1 MMKNITLKLKHLV
14 LFTTLAMFSVA
25 ASAVNVTYSLTTHV
39 DGRTITGTAN
49 VAAGGDLLNAMPQAL
64 WRAYCT
70 YTFTNN
76 AGEQITTA
84 PANGG
89 TVYVDYVFDPP
100 FILSEEGKDPV
111 WNYLR
116 TYNARGSNNYIV
128 YYDQSAENEVAY
140 NPRRTIMAYKST
152 TIVPTPPYGK
162 NQPMAQETHDQWAF
176 YGDAYDFQIQLND
189 ASINNNWLIWNNTKP
204 NTGWTALVNGTATAM
219 TLGAKPAVGWQL
231 YVNTASNSKLSSGTV
246 AMGPYGATNYLA
258 SLENI
263 DSNVETDGLDTSRQK
278 FNEKNELV
286 NVVQGNVSNKDG
298 LWWYAFFA
306 TPADMSPTTT
316 DIWHVTY
323 KIQKADGSWYDDI
336 VVQKNSNN
344 LTPSFPPAGFNPN
357 PDYEYDYFYKDA
369 EFTEKYPDGYVMP
382 DGENTIIYIK
392 EKEVEVV
399 EYVSTPWMTLVL
411 PYSIDDLTAFFGEDA
426 VQVQEYTSVAGELTE
441 AASES
446 YFTCHL
452 NFTATDKI
460 EAYMPYLFRA
470 VHARQSDLDRMYD
483 ILGIEAINEPI
494 EVKLYDNTHAPEI
507 GVSMKGNLAANGYEM
522 PGDGLNFYF
531 GSSQDATG
539 AYAYNFYRRA
549 ATIPQFRCYFFVTDE
564 RTGGAN
570 PIKVRFG
577 SDSLNG
583 ISTVAADTNV
593 NAPIYS
599 LDGRKVDASSLSNL
613 QKGIYIVNGRKVVK

>member
-111 WNYLR
+111 YNYLR
-116 TYNARGSNNYIV
+116 TYNYSGSNNYLVI
-128 YYDQSAENEVAY
+128 YDQAAENEWGNY
-140 NPRRTIMAYKST
+140 KQTILSWRSVSGA
-152 TIVPTPPYGK
+152 TPKAGK
-162 NQPMAQETHDQWAF
+162 NYPIAKAGHDQWAF
-176 YGDAYDFQIQLND
+176 YGDAYDFQIRLND
-189 ASINNNWLIWNNTKP
+189 ASIDNNYLIWRSTTRNETP
-204 NTGWTALVNGTATAM
+204 MG
-219 TLGAKPAVGWQL
+219 LGAKPEVGWQL
-231 YVNTASNSKLSSGTV
+231 YVNTAENDKMSGTM
-246 AMGPYGATNYLA
+246 AMGPYGVTNYLA
-258 SLENI
+258 SLENVNSCVWTDKLTTSEQYF
-263 DSNVETDGLDTSRQK
+263 DSHNQLVYKPGGTSQTTM
-278 FNEKNELV
+278 NKN
-286 NVVQGNVSNKDG
+286 N

-306 TPADMSPTTT
+306 TPATSPANST

-323 KIQKADGSWYDDI
+323 KIQKADGSWYNDI
-336 VVQKNSNN
+336 VVQKNSNS

>member
-14 LFTTLAMFSVA
+14 LFTTLAMFSVT

-70 YTFTNN
+70 YTFTNK

-111 WNYLR
+111 YNYLR
-116 TYNARGSNNYIV
+116 TYNYSGSNNYLVI
-128 YYDQSAENEVAY
+128 YDQAAENEWGNY
-140 NPRRTIMAYKST
+140 KQTILSWRSVSGA
-152 TIVPTPPYGK
+152 TPKAGK
-162 NQPMAQETHDQWAF
+162 NYPIAKAGHDQWAF
-176 YGDAYDFQIQLND
+176 YGDAYDFQIRLND
-189 ASINNNWLIWNNTKP
+189 ASIDNNYLIWRSTTRNETP
-204 NTGWTALVNGTATAM
+204 MG
-219 TLGAKPAVGWQL
+219 LGAKPEVGWQL
-231 YVNTASNSKLSSGTV
+231 YVNTAENDKMSGTM
-246 AMGPYGATNYLA
+246 AMGPYGVTNYLA
-258 SLENI
+258 SLENVNSCVWTDKLTTSEQYF
-263 DSNVETDGLDTSRQK
+263 DSHNQLVYKPGGTSQTTM
-278 FNEKNELV
+278 NKN
-286 NVVQGNVSNKDG
+286 N

-306 TPADMSPTTT
+306 TPATSPANST

-323 KIQKADGSWYDDI
+323 KIQKADGSWYNDI

>member
-14 LFTTLAMFSVA
+14 LVSMLAMFATS
-25 ASAVNVTYSLTTHV
+25 ASAVTYSLTTHV
-39 DGRTITGTAN
+39 DGRTETATVN
-49 VAAGGDLLNAMPQAL
+49 LAAGAELLTNMPQKL
-64 WRAYCT
+64 WRAYCE
-70 YTFTNN
+70 YTFYSDAEMTQ
-76 AGEQITTA
+76 EITEV
-84 PANGG
+84 PADAE

-100 FILSEEGKDPV
+100 FFLSEEGKEPV
-111 WNYLR
+111 WHYLRSYNETGQYNYLV
-116 TYNARGSNNYIV
+116 I
-128 YYDQSAENEVAY
+128 YDQSAENEWGTY
-140 NPRRTIMAYKST
+140 KETIMSWKS
-152 TIVPTPPYGK
+152 VNGATPKAGRNYPIAKAG
-162 NQPMAQETHDQWAF
+162 HDQWAF
-176 YGDAYDFQIQLND
+176 YGDAYDFQIRLND
-189 ASINNNWLIWNNTKP
+189 ASIANNYLIWRSTTRNETP
-204 NTGWTALVNGTATAM
+204 MG
-219 TLGAKPAVGWQL
+219 LGAKPAVGWQL
-231 YVNTASNSKLSSGTV
+231 YVNNAEKNNKVFGTM
-246 AMGPYGATNYLA
+246 AMGPYNSTNYLA
-258 SLENI
+258 SLENVN
-263 DSNVETDGLDTSRQK
+263 SCLWTDGLDTSKQK

-286 NVVQGNVSNKDG
+286 NVAHGTTSNKPA

-306 TPADMSPTTT
+306 TPTTLPANVT

-323 KIQKADGSWYDDI
+323 KIQKVDGSWYDDI

-382 DGENTIIYIK
+382 DG
-392 EKEVEVV
+392 
-399 EYVSTPWMTLVL
+399 
-411 PYSIDDLTAFFGEDA
+411 
-426 VQVQEYTSVAGELTE
+426 SVAGELTE

>member
-14 LFTTLAMFSVA
+14 LFTTLAMFSVT

-111 WNYLR
+111 YNYLR
-116 TYNARGSNNYIV
+116 TYNYSGSNNYLVI
-128 YYDQSAENEVAY
+128 YDQAAENEWGNY
-140 NPRRTIMAYKST
+140 KQTILSWRSVSGA
-152 TIVPTPPYGK
+152 TPKAGK
-162 NQPMAQETHDQWAF
+162 NYPIAKAGHDQWAF
-176 YGDAYDFQIQLND
+176 YGDAYDFQIRLND
-189 ASINNNWLIWNNTKP
+189 ASIDNNYLIWRSTTRNETP
-204 NTGWTALVNGTATAM
+204 MG
-219 TLGAKPAVGWQL
+219 LGAKPEVGWQL
-231 YVNTASNSKLSSGTV
+231 YVNTAENDKMSGTM
-246 AMGPYGATNYLA
+246 AMGPYGVTNYLA
-258 SLENI
+258 SLENVNSCVWTDKLTTSEQYF
-263 DSNVETDGLDTSRQK
+263 DSHNQLVYKPGGTSQTTM
-278 FNEKNELV
+278 NKN
-286 NVVQGNVSNKDG
+286 N

-306 TPADMSPTTT
+306 TPATSPANST

-323 KIQKADGSWYDDI
+323 KIQKVDGSWYDDI

-357 PDYEYDYFYKDA
+357 SDYEYDYFYKDA

-426 VQVQEYTSVAGELTE
+426 VQVQKYTSVAGELTE

>member
-100 FILSEEGKDPV
+100 FIMSEEGKDPV
-111 WNYLR
+111 YNYLR
-116 TYNARGSNNYIV
+116 TYNYSGSNNYLVI
-128 YYDQSAENEVAY
+128 YDQAAENEWGNY
-140 NPRRTIMAYKST
+140 KQTILSWRSVSGA
-152 TIVPTPPYGK
+152 TPKAGK
-162 NQPMAQETHDQWAF
+162 NYPIAKAGHDQWAF
-176 YGDAYDFQIQLND
+176 YGDAYDFQIRLND
-189 ASINNNWLIWNNTKP
+189 ASIDNNYLIWRSTTRNETP
-204 NTGWTALVNGTATAM
+204 MG
-219 TLGAKPAVGWQL
+219 LGAKPEVGWQL
-231 YVNTASNSKLSSGTV
+231 YVNTAENDKMSGTM
-246 AMGPYGATNYLA
+246 AMGPYGVTNYLA
-258 SLENI
+258 SLENVNSCVWTDKLTTSEQYF
-263 DSNVETDGLDTSRQK
+263 DSHNQLVYKPGGTSQTTM
-278 FNEKNELV
+278 NKN
-286 NVVQGNVSNKDG
+286 N

-306 TPADMSPTTT
+306 TPATSPANST

-323 KIQKADGSWYDDI
+323 KIQKVDGSWYDDI

>member
-14 LFTTLAMFSVA
+14 LFTTLAMFSVT

-111 WNYLR
+111 YNYLR
-116 TYNARGSNNYIV
+116 TYNYSGSNNYLVI
-128 YYDQSAENEVAY
+128 YDQAAENEWGTY
-140 NPRRTIMAYKST
+140 KETILSWKS
-152 TIVPTPPYGK
+152 VSGATPKAGK
-162 NQPMAQETHDQWAF
+162 NYPIAKAGHDQWAF
-176 YGDAYDFQIQLND
+176 YGDAYDFQIRLND
-189 ASINNNWLIWNNTKP
+189 ASIDNNYLIWRSTTRNETP
-204 NTGWTALVNGTATAM
+204 MG
-219 TLGAKPAVGWQL
+219 LGAKPEVGWQL
-231 YVNTASNSKLSSGTV
+231 YVNTAENDKMSGTM
-246 AMGPYGATNYLA
+246 AMGPYGVTNYLA
-258 SLENI
+258 SLENVNSCVWTDKLTTSEQYF
-263 DSNVETDGLDTSRQK
+263 DSHNQLVYKPGGTSQTTM
-278 FNEKNELV
+278 NKN
-286 NVVQGNVSNKDG
+286 N

-306 TPADMSPTTT
+306 TPATSPANST

-323 KIQKADGSWYDDI
+323 KIQKVDGSWYDDI

-426 VQVQEYTSVAGELTE
+426 VQVQKYTSVAGELTE

>member
-14 LFTTLAMFSVA
+14 LFTTLAMFSVT

-70 YTFTNN
+70 YTFTNK

-111 WNYLR
+111 YNYLR
-116 TYNARGSNNYIV
+116 TYNYSGSNNYLVI
-128 YYDQSAENEVAY
+128 YDQAAENEWGNY
-140 NPRRTIMAYKST
+140 KQTILSWRSVSGA
-152 TIVPTPPYGK
+152 TPKAGK
-162 NQPMAQETHDQWAF
+162 NYPIAKAGHDQWAF
-176 YGDAYDFQIQLND
+176 YGDAYDFQIRLND
-189 ASINNNWLIWNNTKP
+189 ASIANNYLIWRSTTRNETP
-204 NTGWTALVNGTATAM
+204 MG
-219 TLGAKPAVGWQL
+219 LGAKPEVGWQL
-231 YVNTASNSKLSSGTV
+231 YVNTAENDKMSGTM
-246 AMGPYGATNYLA
+246 AMGPYGVTNYLA
-258 SLENI
+258 SLENVNSCVWTDKLTTSEQYF
-263 DSNVETDGLDTSRQK
+263 DSHNQLVYKPGGTSQTTM
-278 FNEKNELV
+278 NKN
-286 NVVQGNVSNKDG
+286 N

-306 TPADMSPTTT
+306 TPATSPANST

-323 KIQKADGSWYDDI
+323 KIQKADGSWYNDI
-336 VVQKNSNN
+336 VVQKNSSS

-357 PDYEYDYFYKDA
+357 LDYEYDYFYLDA
-369 EFTEKYPDGYVMP
+369 NFKNKCAEGYTMP
-382 DGENTIIYIK
+382 AEGNTILYIK
-392 EKEVEVV
+392 EIEEAK
-399 EYVSTPWMTLVL
+399 YISTPWMTLVL

>member
-111 WNYLR
+111 YNYLR
-116 TYNARGSNNYIV
+116 TYNYSGSNNYLVI
-128 YYDQSAENEVAY
+128 YDQAAENEWGNY
-140 NPRRTIMAYKST
+140 KQTILSWRSVSGA
-152 TIVPTPPYGK
+152 TPKAGK
-162 NQPMAQETHDQWAF
+162 NYPIAKAGHDQWAF
-176 YGDAYDFQIQLND
+176 YGDAYDFQIRLND
-189 ASINNNWLIWNNTKP
+189 ASIDNNYLIWRSTTRNETP
-204 NTGWTALVNGTATAM
+204 MG
-219 TLGAKPAVGWQL
+219 LGAKPEVGWQL
-231 YVNTASNSKLSSGTV
+231 YVNTAENDKMSGTM
-246 AMGPYGATNYLA
+246 AMGPYGVTNYLA
-258 SLENI
+258 SLENVNSCVWTDKLTTSEQYF
-263 DSNVETDGLDTSRQK
+263 DSHNQLVYKPGGTSQTTM
-278 FNEKNELV
+278 NKN
-286 NVVQGNVSNKDG
+286 N

-306 TPADMSPTTT
+306 TPATSPANST

-323 KIQKADGSWYDDI
+323 KIQKADGSWYNDI

-357 PDYEYDYFYKDA
+357 SDYEYDYFYKDA

>member
-1 MMKNITLKLKHLV
+1 MMKDITLNLKHIMLS
-14 LFTTLAMFSVA
+14 FALAMLAVS

-84 PANGG
+84 PSSDC
-89 TVYVDYVFDPP
+89 TVVVDYVFDPA
-100 FILSEEGKDPV
+100 FIMSVEGEEPT

-116 TYNARGSNNYIV
+116 SYNAGGSNNYYV
-128 YYDQSAENEVAY
+128 YYNSSAENEIGKQIIKANNPLPTISPSGNPSSVQVAKKGH
-140 NPRRTIMAYKST
+140 R
-152 TIVPTPPYGK
+152 
-162 NQPMAQETHDQWAF
+162 EWAF
-176 YGDAYDFQIQLND
+176 YGDAYDFKIKIND
-189 ASINNNWLIWNNTKP
+189 DTLPRQWLVWSSTNS
-204 NTGWTALVNGTATAM
+204 NGAPL
-219 TLGAKPAVGWQL
+219 TLGTEPELGWQL
-231 YVNTASNSKLSSGTV
+231 YTNTASNTKISSGTV
-246 AMGPYGATNYLA
+246 AMGVPNTAKYLA
-258 SLENI
+258 SLQNVTYYIQTENF
-263 DSNVETDGLDTSRQK
+263 DSNFSFDKHNQLITSNIKSR
-278 FNEKNELV
+278 
-286 NVVQGNVSNKDG
+286 

-306 TPADMSPTTT
+306 TPTNESSTIT
-316 DIWHVTY
+316 DLWHVTY
-323 KIQKADGSWYDDI
+323 KIQLADGSWYKDI
-336 VVQKNSNN
+336 VVQKKSSN
-344 LTPSFPPAGFNPN
+344 LTPSFPPAGFKTN
-357 PDYEYDYFYKDA
+357 PDYEYDYFYLDA
-369 EFTEKYPDGYVMP
+369 NFKEKCADNYTMP
-382 DGENTIIYIK
+382 AKGNTILYIK
-392 EKEVEVV
+392 EIEEAK
-399 EYVSTPWMTLVL
+399 YISTPWMTLVL

>member
-100 FILSEEGKDPV
+100 FIMSEEGKDPV
-111 WNYLR
+111 YNYLR
-116 TYNARGSNNYIV
+116 TYNYSGSNNYLVI
-128 YYDQSAENEVAY
+128 YDQAAENEWGNY
-140 NPRRTIMAYKST
+140 KQTILSWRSVSGA
-152 TIVPTPPYGK
+152 TPKAGK
-162 NQPMAQETHDQWAF
+162 NYPIAKAGHDQWAF
-176 YGDAYDFQIQLND
+176 YGDAYDFQIRLND
-189 ASINNNWLIWNNTKP
+189 ASIDNNYLIWRSTTRNETP
-204 NTGWTALVNGTATAM
+204 MG
-219 TLGAKPAVGWQL
+219 LGAKPEVGWQL
-231 YVNTASNSKLSSGTV
+231 YVNTAENDKMSGTM
-246 AMGPYGATNYLA
+246 AMGPYGVTNYLA
-258 SLENI
+258 SLENVNSCVWTDKLTTSEQYF
-263 DSNVETDGLDTSRQK
+263 DSHNQLVYKPGGTSQTTM
-278 FNEKNELV
+278 NKN
-286 NVVQGNVSNKDG
+286 N

-306 TPADMSPTTT
+306 TPATSPANST

-323 KIQKADGSWYDDI
+323 KIQMFDGKWYDDI

>member
-14 LFTTLAMFSVA
+14 LFTTLAMFSVT

-111 WNYLR
+111 YNYLR
-116 TYNARGSNNYIV
+116 TYNYSGSNNYLVI
-128 YYDQSAENEVAY
+128 YDQSAENEWGTY
-140 NPRRTIMAYKST
+140 KETIMSWKS
-152 TIVPTPPYGK
+152 VNGATPKAGRNYPIAKAG
-162 NQPMAQETHDQWAF
+162 HDQWAF
-176 YGDAYDFQIQLND
+176 YGDAYDFQIRLND
-189 ASINNNWLIWNNTKP
+189 ASIDNNYLIWRSTTRNETP
-204 NTGWTALVNGTATAM
+204 MG
-219 TLGAKPAVGWQL
+219 LGAKPEVGWQL
-231 YVNTASNSKLSSGTV
+231 YVNTAENDKMSGTM
-246 AMGPYGATNYLA
+246 AMGPYGVTNYLA
-258 SLENI
+258 SLENVNSCVWTDKLTTSEQYF
-263 DSNVETDGLDTSRQK
+263 DSHNQLVYKPGGTSQTTM
-278 FNEKNELV
+278 NKN
-286 NVVQGNVSNKDG
+286 N

-306 TPADMSPTTT
+306 TPATSPANST

-323 KIQKADGSWYDDI
+323 KIQKADGSWYNDI
-336 VVQKNSNN
+336 VVQKNSSS

-357 PDYEYDYFYKDA
+357 PDYEYDYFYLDA
-369 EFTEKYPDGYVMP
+369 NFKEKCADNYTMP
-382 DGENTIIYIK
+382 AEGNTILYIK
-392 EKEVEVV
+392 EIEEAK
-399 EYVSTPWMTLVL
+399 YISTPWMTLVL

>member
-111 WNYLR
+111 YNYLR
-116 TYNARGSNNYIV
+116 TYNYSGSNNYLVI
-128 YYDQSAENEVAY
+128 YDQAAENEWGNY
-140 NPRRTIMAYKST
+140 KQTILSWRSVSGA
-152 TIVPTPPYGK
+152 TPKAGK
-162 NQPMAQETHDQWAF
+162 NYPIAKAGHDQWAF
-176 YGDAYDFQIQLND
+176 YGDAYDFQIRLND
-189 ASINNNWLIWNNTKP
+189 ASIDNNYLIWRSTTRNETP
-204 NTGWTALVNGTATAM
+204 MG
-219 TLGAKPAVGWQL
+219 LGAKPEVGWQL
-231 YVNTASNSKLSSGTV
+231 YVNTAENDKMSGTM
-246 AMGPYGATNYLA
+246 AMGPYGVTNYLA
-258 SLENI
+258 SLENVNSCVWTDKLTTSEQFF
-263 DSNVETDGLDTSRQK
+263 DSHNQLVYKPGGTSQTTM
-278 FNEKNELV
+278 NKN
-286 NVVQGNVSNKDG
+286 N

-306 TPADMSPTTT
+306 TPATSPANST

-323 KIQKADGSWYDDI
+323 KIQMFDGKWYDDI

>member
-14 LFTTLAMFSVA
+14 LFTTLAMFSVT

-111 WNYLR
+111 YNYLR
-116 TYNARGSNNYIV
+116 TYNYSGSNNYLVI
-128 YYDQSAENEVAY
+128 YDQAAENEWGNY
-140 NPRRTIMAYKST
+140 KQTILSWRSVSGA
-152 TIVPTPPYGK
+152 TPKAGK
-162 NQPMAQETHDQWAF
+162 NYPIAKAGHDQWAF
-176 YGDAYDFQIQLND
+176 YGDAYDFQIRLND
-189 ASINNNWLIWNNTKP
+189 ASIDNNYLIWRSTTRNETP
-204 NTGWTALVNGTATAM
+204 MG
-219 TLGAKPAVGWQL
+219 LGAKPEVGWQL
-231 YVNTASNSKLSSGTV
+231 YVNTAENDKMSGTM

-258 SLENI
+258 SLENVNSCVWTDKLTTSEQYF
-263 DSNVETDGLDTSRQK
+263 DSHNQLVYKPGGTSQTTM
-278 FNEKNELV
+278 NKN
-286 NVVQGNVSNKDG
+286 N

-306 TPADMSPTTT
+306 TPATSPANST

-323 KIQKADGSWYDDI
+323 KIQKADGSWYNDI
-336 VVQKNSNN
+336 VVQKNSSN
-344 LTPSFPPAGFNPN
+344 LTPSFPPAGFTRN
-357 PDYEYDYFYKDA
+357 PDFEYDYFYLDA
-369 EFTEKYPDGYVMP
+369 NFKEKCADNYTMP
-382 DGENTIIYIK
+382 AEGNTILYIK
-392 EKEVEVV
+392 EIEEAK
-399 EYVSTPWMTLVL
+399 YISTPWMTLVL

>member
-111 WNYLR
+111 YNYLR
-116 TYNARGSNNYIV
+116 TYNYSGSNNYLVI
-128 YYDQSAENEVAY
+128 YDQAAENEWGNY
-140 NPRRTIMAYKST
+140 KQTILSWRSVSGA
-152 TIVPTPPYGK
+152 TPKAGK
-162 NQPMAQETHDQWAF
+162 NYPIAKAGHDQWAF
-176 YGDAYDFQIQLND
+176 YGDAYDFQIRLND
-189 ASINNNWLIWNNTKP
+189 ASIDNNYLIWRSTTRNETP
-204 NTGWTALVNGTATAM
+204 MG
-219 TLGAKPAVGWQL
+219 LGAKPEVGWQL
-231 YVNTASNSKLSSGTV
+231 YVNTAENDKMSGTM
-246 AMGPYGATNYLA
+246 AMGPYGVTNYLA
-258 SLENI
+258 SLENVNSCVWTDKLTTSEQYF
-263 DSNVETDGLDTSRQK
+263 DSHNQLVYKPGGTSQTTM
-278 FNEKNELV
+278 NKN
-286 NVVQGNVSNKDG
+286 N

-306 TPADMSPTTT
+306 TPATSPANST

-323 KIQKADGSWYDDI
+323 KIQMFDGKWYDDI

>member
-14 LFTTLAMFSVA
+14 LFTTLAMFSVT

-111 WNYLR
+111 YNYLR
-116 TYNARGSNNYIV
+116 TYNYSGSNNYLVI
-128 YYDQSAENEVAY
+128 YDQAAENEWGNY
-140 NPRRTIMAYKST
+140 KQTILSWRSVSGA
-152 TIVPTPPYGK
+152 TPKAGK
-162 NQPMAQETHDQWAF
+162 NYPIAKAGHDQWAF
-176 YGDAYDFQIQLND
+176 YGDAYDFQIRLND
-189 ASINNNWLIWNNTKP
+189 ASIDNNYLIWRSTTRNETP
-204 NTGWTALVNGTATAM
+204 MG
-219 TLGAKPAVGWQL
+219 LGAKPEVGWQL
-231 YVNTASNSKLSSGTV
+231 YVNTAENDKMSGTM
-246 AMGPYGATNYLA
+246 AMGPYGVTNYLA
-258 SLENI
+258 SLENVNSCVWTDKLTTSEQYF
-263 DSNVETDGLDTSRQK
+263 DSHNQLVYKPGGTSQTTM
-278 FNEKNELV
+278 NKN
-286 NVVQGNVSNKDG
+286 N

-306 TPADMSPTTT
+306 TPATSPANST

-357 PDYEYDYFYKDA
+357 PDYEYDYFYLDA
-369 EFTEKYPDGYVMP
+369 NFKNKCAEGYTMP
-382 DGENTIIYIK
+382 AEGNTILYIK
-392 EKEVEVV
+392 EIEEAK
-399 EYVSTPWMTLVL
+399 YISTPWMTLVL

>member
-14 LFTTLAMFSVA
+14 LFTTLAMFSVT

-49 VAAGGDLLNAMPQAL
+49 VAAGGDLLNAMPQKL
-64 WRAYCT
+64 WRAYCE
-70 YTFTNN
+70 YTFYSDAEMTQ
-76 AGEQITTA
+76 EITEV
-84 PANGG
+84 PADAE

-100 FILSEEGKDPV
+100 FFLSEEGKEPV
-111 WNYLR
+111 WHYLRSYNETGQYNYLV
-116 TYNARGSNNYIV
+116 I
-128 YYDQSAENEVAY
+128 YDQSAENEWGTY
-140 NPRRTIMAYKST
+140 KETIMSWKS
-152 TIVPTPPYGK
+152 VNGATPKAGRNYPIAKAG
-162 NQPMAQETHDQWAF
+162 HDQWAF
-176 YGDAYDFQIQLND
+176 YGDAYDFQIRLND
-189 ASINNNWLIWNNTKP
+189 ASIANNYLIWRSTTRNETP
-204 NTGWTALVNGTATAM
+204 MG
-219 TLGAKPAVGWQL
+219 LGAKPAVGWQL
-231 YVNTASNSKLSSGTV
+231 YVNNAEKNNKVFGTM
-246 AMGPYGATNYLA
+246 AMGPYNSTNYLA
-258 SLENI
+258 SLENVN
-263 DSNVETDGLDTSRQK
+263 SCLWTDGLDTSKQK

-286 NVVQGNVSNKDG
+286 NVAHGTTSNKPA

-306 TPADMSPTTT
+306 TPTTLPANVT

-323 KIQKADGSWYDDI
+323 KIQKVDGSWYDDI

-382 DGENTIIYIK
+382 DGENTIFYIK

-441 AASES
+441 ATSES

>member
-39 DGRTITGTAN
+39 DGRTITATAN
-49 VAAGGDLLNAMPQAL
+49 VAAGGDLLSSMPQAL

-70 YTFTNN
+70 YSFTNE
-76 AGEQITTA
+76 AGEEIDKA

-100 FILSEEGKDPV
+100 FILSEDDGEPV
-111 WNYLR
+111 WHFLKHDPIDGLRVFYYSQYHANYYHQYGNDDIFYTQGNLK
-116 TYNARGSNNYIV
+116 TGNQTLKSKENAY
-128 YYDQSAENEVAY
+128 
-140 NPRRTIMAYKST
+140 
-152 TIVPTPPYGK
+152 
-162 NQPMAQETHDQWAF
+162 WAF
-176 YGDAYDFQIQLND
+176 YGDAYCLNLKFNDVNNVEANDFLTCKITSRTSLGRTTYTYK
-189 ASINNNWLIWNNTKP
+189 IE
-204 NTGWTALVNGTATAM
+204 TGDKMML
-219 TLGAKPAVGWQL
+219 GWQL
-231 YVNTASNSKLSSGTV
+231 YVNDALSGSF
-246 AMGPYGATNYLA
+246 
-258 SLENI
+258 SL
-263 DSNVETDGLDTSRQK
+263 GL
-278 FNEKNELV
+278 
-286 NVVQGNVSNKDG
+286 
-298 LWWYAFFA
+298 
-306 TPADMSPTTT
+306 PADTHIDQFIWMYDLGDDASIKSLSNGGARRGAQNHITGDDARTFAFMAIPADTGDPSITTP
-316 DIWHVTY
+316 WRVTY
-323 KIQKADGSWYDDI
+323 KIQKADGGWYPNI
-336 VVQKNSNN
+336 IMLKTGSNQ
-344 LTPSFPPAGFNPN
+344 PPIFPPTGFTPVEG
-357 PDYEYDYFYKDA
+357 YEYDYFFKDA

>member
-70 YTFTNN
+70 YTFTNK

-100 FILSEEGKDPV
+100 FIMSVEGEEPT

-116 TYNARGSNNYIV
+116 SYNSAGSLNYIV
-128 YYDQSAENEVAY
+128 YYKQWAEDEWGTY
-140 NPRRTIMAYKST
+140 KQTIQGWKST
-152 TIVPTPPYGK
+152 TTIPTPTVGTNRAMK
-162 NQPMAQETHDQWAF
+162 KEGHDQWAF
-176 YGDAYDFQIQLND
+176 YGDPYSFFIKLND
-189 ASINNNWLIWNNTKP
+189 SSITNSWLIWRSTSREETPMGLGSKP
-204 NTGWTALVNGTATAM
+204 T
-219 TLGAKPAVGWQL
+219 VGWQL
-231 YVNTASNSKLSSGTV
+231 YVNTATNSKLSGGTV
-246 AMGPYGATNYLA
+246 AMGPYNATNYLA
-258 SLENI
+258 SLENLSSCI
-263 DSNVETDGLDTSRQK
+263 ETDGLDNLKQYFDSHNQLVYKVSGTSGTTMNR
-278 FNEKNELV
+278 N
-286 NVVQGNVSNKDG
+286 G

-306 TPADMSPTTT
+306 TPVTSPANST

-323 KIQKADGSWYDDI
+323 KIQKVDGSWYDDI

>member
-14 LFTTLAMFSVA
+14 LFTTLAMFSVT

-111 WNYLR
+111 YNYLR
-116 TYNARGSNNYIV
+116 TYNYSGSNNYLVI
-128 YYDQSAENEVAY
+128 YDQAAENEWGNY
-140 NPRRTIMAYKST
+140 KQTILSWRSVSGA
-152 TIVPTPPYGK
+152 TPKAGK
-162 NQPMAQETHDQWAF
+162 NYPIAKAGHDQWAF
-176 YGDAYDFQIQLND
+176 YGDAYDFQIRLND
-189 ASINNNWLIWNNTKP
+189 ASIDNNYLIWRSTTRNETP
-204 NTGWTALVNGTATAM
+204 MG
-219 TLGAKPAVGWQL
+219 LGAKPEVGWQL
-231 YVNTASNSKLSSGTV
+231 YVNTAENDKMSGTM
-246 AMGPYGATNYLA
+246 AMGPYGVTNYLA
-258 SLENI
+258 SLENVNSCVWTDKLTTSEQYF
-263 DSNVETDGLDTSRQK
+263 DSHNQLVYKPGGTSQTTM
-278 FNEKNELV
+278 NKN
-286 NVVQGNVSNKDG
+286 N

-306 TPADMSPTTT
+306 TPATSPANST

-323 KIQKADGSWYDDI
+323 KIQKADGSWYNDI

-357 PDYEYDYFYKDA
+357 SDYEYDYFYKDA

>member
-100 FILSEEGKDPV
+100 FIMSEEGKDPV
-111 WNYLR
+111 YNYLR
-116 TYNARGSNNYIV
+116 TYNNSGSNNYLVI
-128 YYDQSAENEVAY
+128 YDQAAENEWGNY
-140 NPRRTIMAYKST
+140 KQTILSWRSVSGA
-152 TIVPTPPYGK
+152 TPKAGK
-162 NQPMAQETHDQWAF
+162 NYPIAKAGHDQWAF
-176 YGDAYDFQIQLND
+176 YGDAYDFQIRLND
-189 ASINNNWLIWNNTKP
+189 ASIDNNYLIWRSTTRNETP
-204 NTGWTALVNGTATAM
+204 MG
-219 TLGAKPAVGWQL
+219 LGAKPEVGWQL
-231 YVNTASNSKLSSGTV
+231 YVNTAENDKMSGTM
-246 AMGPYGATNYLA
+246 AMGPYGVTNYLA
-258 SLENI
+258 SLENVNSCVWTDKLTTSEQYF
-263 DSNVETDGLDTSRQK
+263 DSHNQLVYKPGGTSQTTM
-278 FNEKNELV
+278 NKN
-286 NVVQGNVSNKDG
+286 N

-306 TPADMSPTTT
+306 TPATSPANST

-323 KIQKADGSWYDDI
+323 KIQMFDGKWYDDI

>member
-14 LFTTLAMFSVA
+14 LFTTLAMFSVT

-70 YTFTNN
+70 YTFTNK

-111 WNYLR
+111 YNYLR
-116 TYNARGSNNYIV
+116 TYNYSGSNNYLVI
-128 YYDQSAENEVAY
+128 YDQAAENEWGNY
-140 NPRRTIMAYKST
+140 KQTILSWRSVSGA
-152 TIVPTPPYGK
+152 TPKAGK
-162 NQPMAQETHDQWAF
+162 NYPIAKAGHDQWAF
-176 YGDAYDFQIQLND
+176 YGDAYDFQIRLND
-189 ASINNNWLIWNNTKP
+189 ASIDNNYLIWRSTTRNETP
-204 NTGWTALVNGTATAM
+204 MG
-219 TLGAKPAVGWQL
+219 LGAKPEVGWQL
-231 YVNTASNSKLSSGTV
+231 YVNTAENDKMSGTM
-246 AMGPYGATNYLA
+246 AMGPYGVTNYLA
-258 SLENI
+258 SLENVNSCVWTDKLTTSEQYF
-263 DSNVETDGLDTSRQK
+263 DSHNQLVYKPGGTSQTTM
-278 FNEKNELV
+278 NKN
-286 NVVQGNVSNKDG
+286 N

-306 TPADMSPTTT
+306 TPATSPANST

-323 KIQKADGSWYDDI
+323 KIQKADGSWYNDI
-336 VVQKNSNN
+336 VVQKNSSS

-357 PDYEYDYFYKDA
+357 PDYEYDYFYLDA
-369 EFTEKYPDGYVMP
+369 NFKEKCADNYTMP
-382 DGENTIIYIK
+382 AEGNTILYIK
-392 EKEVEVV
+392 EIEEAK
-399 EYVSTPWMTLVL
+399 YISTPWMTLVL

>member
-70 YTFTNN
+70 YTFTNK

-111 WNYLR
+111 YNYLR
-116 TYNARGSNNYIV
+116 TYNYSGSNNYLVI
-128 YYDQSAENEVAY
+128 YDQAAENEWGNY
-140 NPRRTIMAYKST
+140 KQTILSWRSVSGA
-152 TIVPTPPYGK
+152 TPKAGK
-162 NQPMAQETHDQWAF
+162 NYPIAKAGHDQWAF
-176 YGDAYDFQIQLND
+176 YGDAYDFQIRLND
-189 ASINNNWLIWNNTKP
+189 ASIDNNYLIWRSTTRNETP
-204 NTGWTALVNGTATAM
+204 MG
-219 TLGAKPAVGWQL
+219 LGAKPEVGWQL
-231 YVNTASNSKLSSGTV
+231 YVNTAENDKMSGTM
-246 AMGPYGATNYLA
+246 AMGPYGVTNYLA
-258 SLENI
+258 SLENVNSCVWTDKLTTSEQFF
-263 DSNVETDGLDTSRQK
+263 DSHNQLVYKPGGTSQTTM
-278 FNEKNELV
+278 NKN
-286 NVVQGNVSNKDG
+286 N

-306 TPADMSPTTT
+306 TPATSPANST

-323 KIQKADGSWYDDI
+323 KIQKVDGSWYDDI
-336 VVQKNSNN
+336 VLQKRASN
-344 LTPSFPPAGFNPN
+344 LKPSFPPAGFNPN

>member
-111 WNYLR
+111 YNYLR
-116 TYNARGSNNYIV
+116 TYNYSGSNNYLVI
-128 YYDQSAENEVAY
+128 YDQAAENEWGNY
-140 NPRRTIMAYKST
+140 KQTILSWRSVSGA
-152 TIVPTPPYGK
+152 TPKAGK
-162 NQPMAQETHDQWAF
+162 NYPIAKAGHDQWAF
-176 YGDAYDFQIQLND
+176 YGDAYDFQIRLND
-189 ASINNNWLIWNNTKP
+189 ASIDNNYLIWRSTTRNETP
-204 NTGWTALVNGTATAM
+204 MG
-219 TLGAKPAVGWQL
+219 LGAKPEVGWQL
-231 YVNTASNSKLSSGTV
+231 YVNTAENDKMSGTM
-246 AMGPYGATNYLA
+246 AMGPYGVTNYLA
-258 SLENI
+258 SLENVNSCVWTDKLTTSEQYF
-263 DSNVETDGLDTSRQK
+263 DSHNQLVYKPGGTSQTTM
-278 FNEKNELV
+278 NKN
-286 NVVQGNVSNKDG
+286 N

-306 TPADMSPTTT
+306 TPATSPANST

-323 KIQKADGSWYDDI
+323 KIQKVDGSWYDDI

-357 PDYEYDYFYKDA
+357 SDYEYDYFYKDA

>member
-111 WNYLR
+111 YNYLR
-116 TYNARGSNNYIV
+116 TYNYSGSNNYLVI
-128 YYDQSAENEVAY
+128 YDQSAENEWGTY
-140 NPRRTIMAYKST
+140 KETIMSWKS
-152 TIVPTPPYGK
+152 VNGATPKAGRNYPIAKAG
-162 NQPMAQETHDQWAF
+162 HDQWAF
-176 YGDAYDFQIQLND
+176 YGDAYDFQIRLND
-189 ASINNNWLIWNNTKP
+189 ASIDNNYLIWRSTTRNETP
-204 NTGWTALVNGTATAM
+204 MG
-219 TLGAKPAVGWQL
+219 LGAKPEVGWQL
-231 YVNTASNSKLSSGTV
+231 YVNTAENDKMSGTM
-246 AMGPYGATNYLA
+246 AMGPYGVTNYLA
-258 SLENI
+258 SLENVNSCVWTDKLTTSEQYF
-263 DSNVETDGLDTSRQK
+263 DSHNQLVYKPGGTSQTTM
-278 FNEKNELV
+278 NKN
-286 NVVQGNVSNKDG
+286 N

-306 TPADMSPTTT
+306 TPATSPANST

-323 KIQKADGSWYDDI
+323 KIQKVDGSWYDDI

-357 PDYEYDYFYKDA
+357 PDYEYDYFYLDA
-369 EFTEKYPDGYVMP
+369 NFKEKCADNYTMP
-382 DGENTIIYIK
+382 AEGNTILYIK
-392 EKEVEVV
+392 EIEEAK
-399 EYVSTPWMTLVL
+399 YISTPWMTLVL